1 MQGSHPGTV
10 NGLKMS
16 NLRGITRPPWFCL
29 TLQGFF
35 LFFSTRMKAD
45 YHCIVPCNNALC
57 IVHSAAAARV
67 AALNV
72 RFVTLIAWNYLCKF
86 TRPALTKS
94 PGVQNFCQ
102 PAFIIKE
109 RERKKKTE
117 WGRWQLSSKS
127 TGRHL
132 RAGVF
137 FFFFWECFL
146 SRPCILLYQAY
157 KKKKLNGDGGN
168 FHQSPRVDI

>member
-16 NLRGITRPPWFCL
+16 NLRGTTRPPWFCL

-109 RERKKKTE
+109 REREKKHRMGTMATFIKVH
-117 WGRWQLSSKS
+117 GS
-127 TGRHL
+127 TFTRGC
-132 RAGVF
+132 F
-137 FFFFWECFL
+137 FFFFWEMFPL
-146 SRPCILLYQAY
+146 QTVHAFISVLHNTYTHTANGNSR
-157 KKKKLNGDGGN
+157 
-168 FHQSPRVDI
+168 